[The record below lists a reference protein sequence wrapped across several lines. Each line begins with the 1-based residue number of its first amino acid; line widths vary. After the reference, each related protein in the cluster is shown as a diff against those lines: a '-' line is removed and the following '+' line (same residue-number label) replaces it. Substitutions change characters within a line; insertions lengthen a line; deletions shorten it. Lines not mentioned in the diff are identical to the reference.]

1 MTWLRHRHR
10 AAMAMEAAPTTGRQR
25 GRLFSWVK
33 TGTKAKVE
41 GSMAAKRRG
50 GNGGGGLS

>member
-1 MTWLRHRHR
+1 MTWLRHRRR